1 MKLAE
6 LISLVDGY
14 KRNKFTAAAK
24 TAWINEVEG
33 LVQTDIMLLAP
44 DDCISYEYS
53 KDGQRELLVAFPH
66 DKLYPTYLEALIDY
80 HNEEYDRYNNTM
92 ERFNLQYAEYAAWYA
107 AHIHPADRGAV
118 WKGYYLSAYS
128 IAVKHGYSGTEEQW
142 LASLKGEKG
151 DAGKGFC
158 ILGFFD
164 SISSLA
170 QITDAEIGDAYGIG
184 TVPPY
189 KIYIWDG
196 QEWVD
201 NGTLKGEQGP
211 QGERGPQGEQGSQ
224 GEQGIQGEQGPAG
237 PAGPAG
243 ADGAAGPAGAD
254 GFSPTITVSKS
265 GKVTTI
271 TATDKNGTTTS
282 EIKDGADGSGTG
294 DMSKATYDTD
304 DDGIVDDAAK
314 LGGQAPDYYAKA
326 ADLENKLNSGDI
338 ADWAKAATKPAYT
351 ASEVGAIPASDKGA
365 AGGVA
370 SLGADGKVPESQ
382 LPAIGAGDMTTAVY
396 DPAGGAK
403 QVAFA
408 DELSGA
414 ATEAVSAHNSDSAAH
429 QTLFDDKQAKITA
442 SGILKGNGSGGI
454 SAAEAGTDY
463 VAPSALTDYIPASQ
477 KGVATGVATLD
488 SDSKVTAEQASSR
501 IIEVSANTILTPG
514 YAGRLIKVDSANAVT
529 LTLFNGTNGSAQAL
543 FSSGAE
549 LEIMNTGTG
558 EVSIMPSAGNTINGS
573 SDSLTIS
580 GQYGCVVLKLLGDT
594 GTFVWAAKGD
604 IS

>member
-1 MKLAE
+1 MTTYKL
-6 LISLVDGY
+6 
-14 KRNKFTAAAK
+14 
-24 TAWINEVEG
+24 G
-33 LVQTDIMLLAP
+33 LV
-44 DDCISYEYS
+44 
-53 KDGQRELLVAFPH
+53 
-66 DKLYPTYLEALIDY
+66 
-80 HNEEYDRYNNTM
+80 
-92 ERFNLQYAEYAAWYA
+92 
-107 AHIHPADRGAV
+107 RGA
-118 WKGYYLSAYS
+118 
-128 IAVKHGYSGTEEQW
+128 
-142 LASLKGEKG
+142 
-151 DAGKGFC
+151 
-158 ILGFFD
+158 
-164 SISSLA
+164 
-170 QITDAEIGDAYGIG
+170 
-184 TVPPY
+184 
-189 KIYIWDG
+189 
-196 QEWVD
+196 
-201 NGTLKGEQGP
+201 QGP
-211 QGERGPQGEQGSQ
+211 RGER
-224 GEQGIQGEQGPAG
+224 GPAG

-254 GFSPTITVSKS
+254 GFSPTITAIKS
-265 GKVTTI
+265 GKVATI
-271 TATDKNGTTTS
+271 TTTDKNGTTIT
-282 EIKDGADGSGTG
+282 EIRDGADGKGTG

-314 LGGQAPDYYAKA
+314 LGGHVPDYYAKA
-326 ADLENKLNSGDI
+326 TDLENKLNFGDI
-338 ADWAKAATKPAYT
+338 ADWAKAETKPAYT
-351 ASEVGAIPASDKGA
+351 ASEVGAIPTSDKGT

-382 LPAIGAGDMTTAVY
+382 LPAIGAGDMTAAVY

-408 DELSGA
+408 DELSGYETSGTA
-414 ATEAVSAHNSDSAAH
+414 AAEVSAHDGDSAAH
-429 QTLFDDKQAKITA
+429 QALFDDKQAKITA

-463 VAPSALTDYIPASQ
+463 VAPSALADYIPASQ

-488 SDSKVTAEQASSR
+488 SDSKVAAEQASSR
-501 IIEVSANTILTPG
+501 IIEVSANANITPG
-514 YAGRLIKVDSANAVT
+514 HAGRLIKVDSANAVT
-529 LTLFNGTNGSAQAL
+529 LTLINGTNGSMQAL

>member
-1 MKLAE
+1 MTTYKL
-6 LISLVDGY
+6 
-14 KRNKFTAAAK
+14 
-24 TAWINEVEG
+24 G
-33 LVQTDIMLLAP
+33 LV
-44 DDCISYEYS
+44 
-53 KDGQRELLVAFPH
+53 
-66 DKLYPTYLEALIDY
+66 
-80 HNEEYDRYNNTM
+80 
-92 ERFNLQYAEYAAWYA
+92 
-107 AHIHPADRGAV
+107 RGA
-118 WKGYYLSAYS
+118 
-128 IAVKHGYSGTEEQW
+128 
-142 LASLKGEKG
+142 
-151 DAGKGFC
+151 
-158 ILGFFD
+158 
-164 SISSLA
+164 
-170 QITDAEIGDAYGIG
+170 
-184 TVPPY
+184 
-189 KIYIWDG
+189 
-196 QEWVD
+196 
-201 NGTLKGEQGP
+201 QGP
-211 QGERGPQGEQGSQ
+211 RGER
-224 GEQGIQGEQGPAG
+224 GPAG

-243 ADGAAGPAGAD
+243 ADGAPGKDGAAGAD
-254 GFSPTITVSKS
+254 GFSPTVTVTKS

-282 EIKDGADGSGTG
+282 EVKDGADGSGTG

-326 ADLENKLNSGDI
+326 ADLENKLDSGDI
-338 ADWAKAATKPAYT
+338 ADWAKAETKPAYT
-351 ASEVGAIPASDKGA
+351 ASDVGAIPASDKGA

-382 LPAIGAGDMTTAVY
+382 LPTIGAGDMTTAVY

-408 DELSGA
+408 DELSGYETSGT
-414 ATEAVSAHNSDSAAH
+414 ATEAVSAHDGDSAAH
-429 QTLFDDKQAKITA
+429 QALFDDKQAKITA
-442 SGILKGNGSGGI
+442 SGILKGDGSGGI
-454 SAAEAGTDY
+454 STAEESTDY

-488 SDSKVTAEQASSR
+488 SSGKVTAEQVSSR
-501 IIEVSANTILTPG
+501 IIEVSANANIVPG
-514 YAGRLIKVDSANAVT
+514 HAGRLIKVDSTNAVT
-529 LTLFNGTNGSAQAL
+529 LTLINGTNGSVQAL